1 MARNKLRIFEF
12 VKLTEIRENLFFN
25 SNCNK
30 MSIFYFSHLASP
42 ILNSYSTNRSRCSSN
57 ASSLSPLSCGSV
69 GSTNHMMN
77 NSNILPLAFIGDE
90 NFRLYELSAFIELKR
105 TISSIHSSINSPYS
119 ETCSIYQHDLLR
131 LHANDIQIKNLHT
144 FETISIDQIFDKFPR
159 YDGLK
164 DLFQSNPD
172 GSFYL
177 IKFWA
182 DVSLS
187 SLITNSNINR
197 DESFFTSYSYTSC
210 SNRPIHISTRLCS
223 FGKQVLE
230 KVEISEYPQ
239 RDQYDQFIYRFDRS
253 PLCDYMVQ
261 FIQKLRSLP
270 QLSMM
275 NSVLEVRFLFSER
288 NIYHHLLIIIIVLE
302 FYNTSSD

>member
-1 MARNKLRIFEF
+1 MK
-12 VKLTEIRENLFFN
+12 
-25 SNCNK
+25 S
-30 MSIFYFSHLASP
+30 YLASP
-42 ILNSYSTNRSRCSSN
+42 ILNPYAPCRSRRSSN
-57 ASSLSPLSCGSV
+57 ASSLSCGSV
-69 GSTNHMMN
+69 SSINHMVN
-77 NSNILPLAFIGDE
+77 HPIILPLAVIGDE

-105 TISSIHSSINSPYS
+105 TISSTHSPLMYPYS

-144 FETISIDQIFDKFPR
+144 FETISIDQIFDKFPH

-164 DLFQSNPD
+164 DLFERNPD

-182 DVSLS
+182 DVSIS
-187 SLITNSNINR
+187 PAIINSIINR
-197 DESFFTSYSYTSC
+197 DESFYTSYTYSSC

-230 KVEISEYPQ
+230 KVETSEYPQ
-239 RDQYDQFIYRFDRS
+239 RDQFDQFIYRFDRS

-270 QLSMM
+270 NTYMM
-275 NSVLEVRFLFSER
+275 NSVLEVRFEFLFFFKNLFMMYFR
-288 NIYHHLLIIIIVLE
+288 ILQY
-302 FYNTSSD
+302 FK